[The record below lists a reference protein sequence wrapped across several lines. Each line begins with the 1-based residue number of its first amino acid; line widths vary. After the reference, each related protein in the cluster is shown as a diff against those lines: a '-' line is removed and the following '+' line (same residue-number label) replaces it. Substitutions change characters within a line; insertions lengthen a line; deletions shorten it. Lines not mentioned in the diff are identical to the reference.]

1 MWNIDWNPVI
11 LTLGTLEIR
20 WYGVMIVLAVVAAI
34 GVSLLEARRTGYS
47 QDVIWDVALWAL
59 IGGIVGARLLHIIDQ
74 WNYYM
79 MHPAELLNFA
89 GLAIWGA
96 MLGALI
102 AIVIYVLV
110 KKISLWQL
118 GDIAVPGGILG
129 QAIGRVGCLI
139 NGCCYGDVCDLPI
152 AVSYNNPN
160 SYAPQGVPIYPTQLF
175 HLIWNLIGFGI
186 LWLLR
191 KRLKPQG
198 QLFMLYFVVFG
209 VGDFVIHF
217 FREGEP
223 FLFGLPQAQIMDI
236 LMVPTAL
243 IIFIVR
249 AVRYKSTGQSV
260 AGEQPNTS
268 VKSPEG

>member
-1 MWNIDWNPVI
+1 MFDIDWNPI
-11 LTLGTLEIR
+11 IFSIGTLEVR
-20 WYGVMIVLAVVAAI
+20 WYGVMVVLAVITVI
-34 GVSLLEARRTGYS
+34 GFSLIEAKRKGFS
-47 QDVIWDVALWAL
+47 QDMVWDVGLWAV
-59 IGGIVGARLLHIIDQ
+59 IGAIIGARLLHIIDK
-74 WNYYM
+74 WGYYINN
-79 MHPAELLNFA
+79 PGQILNFA

-96 MLGALI
+96 VLGGLLAILI
-102 AIVIYVLV
+102 YCMV
-110 KKISLWQL
+110 KRLSFWQL
-118 GDIAVPGGILG
+118 GDIAAPGAILG

-139 NGCCYGDVCDLPI
+139 NGCCYGLTCELPI
-152 AVSYNNPN
+152 AVTYNNPN

-191 KRLKPQG
+191 KRIKQQG
-198 QLFMLYFVVFG
+198 QLFMLYFIVFG

-223 FLFGLPQAQIMDI
+223 FLFGLPQAQIVDI

-249 AVRYKSTGQSV
+249 AVRYKSTGQSAV
-260 AGEQPNTS
+260 VEQPNTS
-268 VKSPEG
+268 GQNPEG